1 MASRVL
7 ILGGIGMAVS
17 RRCLALV
24 GATVLVV
31 SLGACSSSSK
41 GASGG
46 SSSPTTATTAV
57 NLAVLGTPKA
67 ANGEPIKVGFI
78 GAGKAS
84 VIDNTNELEIATA
97 TEKYVNDYLGGI
109 AGRPL
114 QLITCADLA
123 TPSGAT
129 DCANQLLG
137 DHVVAV
143 LSSQQANPAAV
154 MNVLKP
160 ANVPY
165 IPWIGADPSVLIN
178 SDAFT
183 ITNPLTGF
191 AGPIKLA
198 QADGIT
204 KVAAVSVDVPAAKAL
219 PTFANPIFKKAGI
232 DLTTTFVPL
241 GTPDVTPQIQSALS
255 GGAKEFYVAGDI
267 SLCTNTLKALK
278 TLGFTGKVVSNQD
291 CLLDPSASGIGGFN
305 GLVFENVYSID
316 SNDPDFQLATAI
328 AAKYAPG
335 VPVTAANTGNVLG
348 GFAGVMSFSRAMTGL
363 NAASANAAGVTAALK
378 AMPPQQMPLL
388 DGQNFQCNGKAS
400 TLLTSVCS
408 TGVSLATLDS
418 KGNPTKSENFDA
430 YKYIGKQ

>member
-1 MASRVL
+1 MISKHWREHVFGIAIVA
-7 ILGGIGMAVS
+7 IL
-17 RRCLALV
+17 
-24 GATVLVV
+24 AT
-31 SLGACSSSSK
+31 ACSSSTSK
-41 GASGG
+41 GSPGA
-46 SSSPTTATTAV
+46 SSPTPTTGATNA
-57 NLAVLGTPKA
+57 AVLGTPKA
-67 ANGEPIKVGFI
+67 ASGQPIKVGFI

-84 VIDNTNELEIATA
+84 AIDNSNELVIASATA
-97 TEKYVNDYLGGI
+97 KYVNDYLGGI

-129 DCANQLLG
+129 DCANKLLS

-154 MNVLKP
+154 MAVLKP

-165 IPWIGADPSVLIN
+165 VPWIGADPSVLT
-178 SDAFT
+178 SAAAFT

-191 AGPIKLA
+191 AGPIKIA
-198 QADGIT
+198 HEDGVK
-204 KVAAVSVDVPAAKAL
+204 KVAIVSVDVPAAKAL
-219 PTFANPIFKKAGI
+219 PTFAKPLFAKAGI

-241 GTPDVTPQIQSALS
+241 GTPDLTPQIQAALS
-255 GGAKEFYVAGDI
+255 SGAKEFYTAGDI

-291 CLLDPSASGIGGFN
+291 CLLDPSASSIGGFN
-305 GLVFENVYSID
+305 GLIFDNVYSI
-316 SNDPDFQLATAI
+316 NPKEHDFELASAI

-335 VPVTAANTGNVLG
+335 TSVTAANTGNVLG
-348 GFAGVMSFSRAMTGL
+348 GFAGVIEFARAM
-363 NAASANAAGVTAALK
+363 ASLKPANVSSAGVSAALK
-378 AMPPQQMPLL
+378 SMSPQPMPLL
-388 DGQNFQCNGKAS
+388 QGQTFQCNGKAS

-408 TGVSLATLDS
+408 SGVSLATLDS
-418 KGNPTKSENFDA
+418 QGNVTKSENFDA